1 MRLVTIGDSIT
12 KGTFTDIGQPSPNSV
27 ASPNFSDIL
36 KEKLGFNELFNY
48 GINGTSISR
57 TTYQSP
63 ELAMSIRVK
72 DTVDADVIV
81 VAAGTN
87 DYGTHVQL
95 GTIEDKEDVSF
106 YGALHVFYTFLKE
119 NRKDS
124 KIFIVT
130 PIKRQGDGKNEAGF
144 TLDQYRKAIEEKAE
158 EFGFPVIDG
167 FGVAIDPK
175 TEEGR
180 KKHILDGLHPNVEAH
195 KLYGEYLYEQIK
207 NKISRFFNNILKFII
222 ICITDVISY

>member
-36 KEKLGFNELFNY
+36 KEKFGFAELFNY
-48 GINGTSISR
+48 GINGTSVSR
-57 TTYQSP
+57 TSTTLP

-87 DYGTHVQL
+87 DYGTHVEL
-95 GTIEDKEDVSF
+95 GTINDIEDVSF
-106 YGALHVFYTFLKE
+106 YGGLHVFYTFLKE
-119 NRKDS
+119 NRKNS

-130 PIKRQGDGKNEAGF
+130 PIKRQGDGPNEKGYSLA
-144 TLDQYRKAIEEKAE
+144 QYREAICIKAK

-167 FGVAIDPK
+167 FGVPIDPK

-180 KKHILDGLHPNVEAH
+180 KKHILDGLHPNTEAH
-195 KLYGEYLYEQIK
+195 KLYGEYLYQQIK
-207 NKISRFFNNILKFII
+207 DKL
-222 ICITDVISY
+222 

>member
-12 KGTFTDIGQPSPNSV
+12 KGTFTDIGQSSPNSV

-36 KEKLGFNELFNY
+36 KEKFGFAELFNY

-57 TTYQSP
+57 TTYQFP

-72 DTVDADVIV
+72 DTVDADVII
-81 VAAGTN
+81 VAAGVN
-87 DYGTHVQL
+87 DYATDVEL
-95 GTIEDKEDVSF
+95 GKKDDREDVSF
-106 YGALHVFYTFLKE
+106 YGALNVLYSFLKE
-119 NRKDS
+119 NRKNS

-130 PIKRQGDGKNEAGF
+130 PIKRQNDGPNKKGYTFDEYREAIV
-144 TLDQYRKAIEEKAE
+144 YRAK

-167 FGVAIDPK
+167 YGLLIDPK

-180 KKHILDGLHPNVEAH
+180 RKHILDGLHPNQEAH
-195 KLYGEYLYEQIK
+195 LLYGEYLYEQIK
-207 NKISRFFNNILKFII
+207 KML
-222 ICITDVISY
+222 

>member
-12 KGTFTDIGQPSPNSV
+12 KGTFTDFGQPSPNSV

-48 GINGTSISR
+48 GINGTSVSR

-63 ELAMSIRVK
+63 ELAISIRVK

-87 DYGTHVQL
+87 DYGTHVEL
-95 GTIEDKEDVSF
+95 GTIADLEDVSF
-106 YGALHVFYTFLKE
+106 YGGLHVLYTFLKE
-119 NRKDS
+119 NRKNS

-130 PIKRQGDGKNEAGF
+130 PIRRQADGPNEKGY
-144 TLDQYRKAIEEKAE
+144 TLEQYINAIEIKAK

-180 KKHILDGLHPNVEAH
+180 NKHILDGLHPNTEAH

-207 NKISRFFNNILKFII
+207 NKM
-222 ICITDVISY
+222 